1 MEMQKHG
8 QDEQDEQD
16 SGREEKELTVKN
28 IGCAMEVQGALGREV
43 QLVNRLTATGIEM
56 GLPLNSV
63 ARRLE
68 YKRWN
73 RIYNPKQLP

>member
-1 MEMQKHG
+1 
-8 QDEQDEQD
+8 
-16 SGREEKELTVKN
+16 
-28 IGCAMEVQGALGREV
+28 MEVQGALGREV